1 MFRNCSIPSRPQPLS
16 EQPRGARRDRGVAL
30 IMVLWLTAALSV
42 IAFSVAQ
49 TTRGEVRRAENTL
62 DATRAGFLARAAIER
77 TYGWLRYGYQPA
89 PGQPPLFEP
98 GQQRI
103 LHRFPGG
110 DVWVEILPE
119 SGKLNV
125 LLAPPEQLLALFLRL
140 RIEPAVAASFVQT
153 ISTFRA
159 SGASLRQ
166 IEDLF
171 LLPGINSSLFF
182 GGLDRLPGGV
192 LVDRPGLRDVLSLY
206 GGTTVVD
213 ANSARAEVME
223 VVGVPPAAAAAVVS
237 LRQRMQL
244 QWADIER
251 LELTKLLRVGSDQA
265 YVIRAT
271 ARPRTASGQ
280 LSDFRRTQSALVINE
295 QSFNNYYVPQI
306 KRWDESS
313 VSETPWP

>member
-1 MFRNCSIPSRPQPLS
+1 MFHNCSTPNRPASTRPRLSRQ
-16 EQPRGARRDRGVAL
+16 RGVAL
-30 IMVLWLTAALSV
+30 IMVLWLTAALGV
-42 IAFSVAQ
+42 IAYSVAE
-49 TTRGEVRRAENTL
+49 TTRGEVRRAESTL

-77 TYGWLRYGYQPA
+77 TYGWLRYGYQPL
-89 PGQPPLFEP
+89 PGQVPLFEL

-125 LLAPPEQLLALFLRL
+125 LQATPDQLLALLLRL
-140 RIEPAVAASFVQT
+140 RMEPATAGSFVQAL
-153 ISTFRA
+153 STFRA
-159 SGASLRQ
+159 TGASLRQ

-171 LLPGINSSLFF
+171 LLPGINTSLFF
-182 GGLDRLPGGV
+182 GGLDRLPGGA
-192 LVDRPGLRDVLSLY
+192 LVERPGLRDVLSLY

-213 ANSARAEVME
+213 ANSARPEVME
-223 VVGVPPAAAAAVVS
+223 VVGVPAEAAAAVVA
-237 LRQRMQL
+237 LRQRVQL
-244 QWADIER
+244 QYADLER
-251 LELTKLLRVGSDQA
+251 LGLAKLLRAGPDQA

-280 LSDFRRTQSALVINE
+280 LSDFRRTMSALVLNE
-295 QSFNNYYVPQI
+295 QSFNNYFVPQI